1 MKSKFTLVA
10 ILLILAMLPLSLFG
24 CNGAQETSGTSES
37 TSATTTKKQEDA
49 TPQLEGTE
57 YVLKDNIDKIKIN
70 GRYTVSNS
78 GIACDNV
85 GSGIE
90 FQGTMKGKVYLTF
103 NAARIVWG
111 ETKNVYYTV
120 YVDGVRQEERYEVP
134 CGKNGIVLTLAD
146 FGETEG
152 EHRIRVVKQTEAHYA
167 LAYFAKITMDGTF
180 GERPADKDYLVEF
193 VGSDLICGMG
203 NYNGTPEQQPS
214 AAQVAEYEDGTKS
227 MSFIAAESLHA
238 DCSILGVSGMGV
250 AGSWFGVTAPEYYK
264 ANSYFRN
271 KKTEYDFS
279 KGRTPD
285 LIVLNIGKNDNNIP
299 VADRPTDEVFKQTAK
314 EYLELLKETHGEDVK
329 IIWTYD
335 ITEANPDR
343 KPEPLEANDCR
354 YKIAQEVIEELGGE
368 EAGLYIYQVY
378 TNRLGGQ
385 EHTDAEGHVTAATGL
400 LNFIREKGIL
410 PVAE

>member
-1 MKSKFTLVA
+1 MKRIFTLVA
-10 ILLILAMLPLSLFG
+10 VLLVLAMLPMSLFG
-24 CNGAQETSGTSES
+24 CNGERETEGTSES
-37 TSATTTKKQEDA
+37 TSGTTTKKPEDV

-57 YVLKDNIDKIKIN
+57 YVLKDNVDKIKIN

-90 FQGTMKGKVYLTF
+90 FQGTMKGKVYLTL
-103 NAARIVWG
+103 NASRIVWG
-111 ETKNVYYTV
+111 QTKKIYYTV
-120 YVDGVRQEERYEVP
+120 YVDGVRQEKRYEVA

-152 EHRIRVVKQTEAHYA
+152 EHHIRVVKQTEAHYA
-167 LAYFAKITMDGTF
+167 IAYFAKITMDGTF

-203 NYNGTPEQQPS
+203 NYNGTPDQAS
-214 AAQVAEYEDGTKS
+214 SVAQTAEYEDGTKS
-227 MSFIAAESLHA
+227 MSFITAEALNA

-279 KGRTPD
+279 KGKTPD

-299 VADRPTDEVFKQTAK
+299 VNDRPTDEVFRQTAK
-314 EYLELLKETHGEDVK
+314 EYIEFLKKTHGDQVK

-335 ITEANPDR
+335 ITDANPA
-343 KPEPLEANDCR
+343 EELEANDCR
-354 YKIAQEVIEELGGE
+354 YKIAEEVIAELGGE

-385 EHTDAEGHVTAATGL
+385 KHTDAEGHVTAATGL